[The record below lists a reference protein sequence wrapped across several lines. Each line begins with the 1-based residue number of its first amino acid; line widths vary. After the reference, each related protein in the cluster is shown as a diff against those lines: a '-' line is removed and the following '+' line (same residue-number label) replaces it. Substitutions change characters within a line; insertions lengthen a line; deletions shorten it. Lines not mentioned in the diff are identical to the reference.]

1 MMRPPCE
8 LVQKEYLPTLRA
20 NLAKRLHE
28 SDQSQIEIAR
38 RMNITQ
44 AAVSKY
50 LSQGSKKGLLQ
61 KDVDILA
68 EKLTSMILS
77 DAPRQDMMVK
87 EICRTCMYLR
97 IGSTICKMHREYV
110 PALGDVKCQICTDLL
125 AGEERE
131 FTGRGVTLR
140 DLQDALTQISNTSQ
154 FARLIPQVRANLVA
168 CGTDARTYMDVAG
181 VPGRITLVGGR
192 AVALASPQFGAS
204 RHTANLLLWARSNW
218 PSIQACLGISGTEEI
233 VAAAEDRGFKL
244 ISLSIPASDPEAISN
259 AAQKFIKGLKRTLQF
274 VAIHV
279 PGGIGIEPI
288 LYLFGKSAMGL
299 ANESIA
305 LSMKL

>member
-1 MMRPPCE
+1 MRPPCE
-8 LVQKEYLPTLRA
+8 LVQKEYLPNLRA

-28 SDQSQIEIAR
+28 SGQSQIEIAR

-50 LSQGSKKGLLQ
+50 LSQGSKKGSLQ
-61 KDVDILA
+61 KDVAILA

-77 DAPRQDMMVK
+77 DTAQQDMMVK

-97 IGSTICKMHREYV
+97 IGSTICKMHRESV
-110 PALGDVKCQICTDLL
+110 SALGDVKCQICTDLL

-140 DLQDALTQISNTSQ
+140 DLQDALAQISNASQ

-168 CGTDARTYMDVAG
+168 CGTDSRTYMDVAG
-181 VPGRITLVGGR
+181 VPGRITLVNGR
-192 AVALASPQFGAS
+192 AVALTSPQFGAS

-218 PSIQACLGISGTEEI
+218 PPIQACLGISGTEEI
-233 VAAAEDRGFKL
+233 VAAAEDSGFKM
-244 ISLSIPASDPEAISN
+244 IRLSMPASNHEAISN
-259 AAQKFIKGLKRTLQF
+259 AAQKFIKGLKKTLQF

-279 PGGIGIEPI
+279 PGGIGVEPI
-288 LYLFGKSAMGL
+288 LYLFGPSAMAL